1 VHNGTSVRQAN
12 DGALQA
18 RGATCGRGV
27 LPYGLAGMFVKLDG
41 SGGLYEQL
49 YQELRHRIL
58 HGQLAPGSRLPS
70 TRTLARE
77 LGVSRNTVLY
87 AYNQLLAEGYVVG
100 QTGSGTYVAS
110 TLPDMAPVSESPVSP
125 PEPSRPFW
133 APALS
138 AYGQRVTSGA
148 AELMP
153 SDTFRRASI
162 RYDFRYGL
170 PAVDE
175 FPHAI
180 WRRLLARRMRTA
192 TRHSLHY
199 GAPAGYLPLR
209 QAIAAYLRRARA
221 VVCDPEQ
228 IVIVNG
234 SQQALDLA
242 ARLLLNPGDR
252 VVIEDPNYQGA
263 RQVFL
268 AAGARL
274 VAIPVDV
281 EGLATEELPS
291 DAALS
296 RLAYV
301 TPSHQF
307 PSGAIMSLSR
317 RLALLAWAERMDAY
331 ILEDDYDSEFR
342 YTGRPLEAVQGLDH
356 SGRVIY
362 VGTFSKVLF
371 PSLRLG
377 YLVLPRPLVAAFTA
391 AKWLTDR
398 HTSTFEQQVLSDFIT
413 EGHFERHLRRSR
425 TRYAARL
432 TALLETLHEALGHR
446 IEISGAN
453 TGMHLLVWLNHLA
466 PEDMAPFIARA
477 AGVGVGIYSVAPYF
491 IRPVHRAGLL
501 MGYTAMTPDEIRA
514 GVHRLASVLA

>member
-1 VHNGTSVRQAN
+1 
-12 DGALQA
+12 
-18 RGATCGRGV
+18 
-27 LPYGLAGMFVKLDG
+27 MFVKLDA

-70 TRTLARE
+70 TRALARE
-77 LGVSRNTVLY
+77 LGVSRNTVLC
-87 AYNQLLAEGYVVG
+87 AYNQLLAEGYAVG

-110 TLPDMAPVSESPVSP
+110 TLPDMAPVSESPVSV
-125 PEPSRPFW
+125 PEPSRPLS
-133 APALS
+133 APVLS
-138 AYGQRVTSGA
+138 AYGRRVASGA
-148 AELMP
+148 EALVP
-153 SDTFRRASI
+153 SEAARRGAI

-170 PAVDE
+170 PAVEE
-175 FPHAI
+175 FPHAV

-192 TRHSLHY
+192 TCHSLHY
-199 GAPAGYLPLR
+199 GPPAGFLHLR
-209 QAIAAYLRRARA
+209 QAIADYLRRARA
-221 VVCDPEQ
+221 VVCDAEQ

-252 VVIEDPNYQGA
+252 VVIEEPNYQGA
-263 RQVFL
+263 RRVFL

-274 VAIPVDV
+274 VAVPVDA
-281 EGLATEELPS
+281 EGLDTEALPG
-291 DAALS
+291 DAVPT

-317 RLALLAWAERMDAY
+317 RLALLAWAERTGIY

-342 YTGRPLEAVQGLDH
+342 YTGRPLEAVQGLDR

-377 YLVLPRPLVAAFTA
+377 YLVLPQPLVPAFTT

-432 TALLETLHEALGHR
+432 TALLEALHESLGHR

-453 TGMHLLVWLNHLA
+453 TGMHLLVWLNGMA
-466 PEDMAPFIARA
+466 PEAMAPFIARA
-477 AGVGVGIYSVAPYF
+477 ARAGVGIYSVAPYF
-491 IRPVHRAGLL
+491 MRPVRRAGLL
-501 MGYTAMTPDEIRA
+501 LGYTAMTPDEIRQ
-514 GVHRLASVLA
+514 GVRHLASVLA